1 MYMSLY
7 SLNLRCHK
15 VATHQEFSVFNHVE
29 SYKPLDKGQ
38 QEIKNIAGKTHLNTN
53 YISKVIDI
61 THLRYNLW

>member
-1 MYMSLY
+1 MSLY

-15 VATHQEFSVFNHVE
+15 VAAHEEFSVFNHVK